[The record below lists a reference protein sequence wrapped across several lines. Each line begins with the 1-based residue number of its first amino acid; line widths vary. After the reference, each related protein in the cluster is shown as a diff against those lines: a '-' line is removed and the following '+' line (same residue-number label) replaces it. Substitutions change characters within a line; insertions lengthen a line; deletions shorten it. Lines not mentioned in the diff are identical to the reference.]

1 MSVSHAPQP
10 RSSGTGDTSDEDDQ
24 GEAALAELATL
35 LAGLVDPRKARGI
48 RHPIGAVLTIMVLA
62 TLAGAR
68 NYRECAD
75 RAG

>member
-1 MSVSHAPQP
+1 MLDINRLPL
-10 RSSGTGDTSDEDDQ
+10 E
-24 GEAALAELATL
+24 GEGGLIEMLRT
-35 LAGLVDPRKARGI
+35 LVDPRKARGI

-62 TLAGAR
+62 KLAGAR

>member
-1 MSVSHAPQP
+1 VSVSHAPQP